1 MTLRAYLTLMIFA
14 TLICAAL
21 FGVIVTVVDPLSTN
35 WLGFALFY
43 ASLFLAVL
51 GVAAII
57 GFVVRFV
64 ILRRHLAVRAVIIS
78 FRQAFLVAFLV
89 IVALM
94 LLANRLF
101 SWLNIFLL
109 IIGFS
114 ILEFFLLS
122 LNNDER

>member
-51 GVAAII
+51 GVAAIV

-64 ILRRHLAVRAVIIS
+64 ILRKHLAVRAVIIS